1 MGLGIYIHTYIHIV
15 PVAVTLWLA
24 SCFWFPICFLFSWN
38 IEIQTGDWRGQR
50 SSSYIYRNQW
60 RHSFFKFMVLL
71 CVFPSRPIFHS
82 LGSLLLVF
90 NFRPPNIHPTC
101 YGPLDF
107 IICGTTFHLSDQT
120 PPNMSPSITLFI
132 YLFFLF
138 WVSYYQI
145 HLIFIVSVMI

>member
-1 MGLGIYIHTYIHIV
+1 MHTYSTSGRYFV
-15 PVAVTLWLA
+15 
-24 SCFWFPICFLFSWN
+24 SCHCGLPLVFDSLFVFFFSFN

-71 CVFPSRPIFHS
+71 RVFTSRPIFHS
-82 LGSLLLVF
+82 LGSSLVVF
-90 NFRPPNIHPTC
+90 NFCPPNIHPTC

-120 PPNMSPSITLFI
+120 PPNMSPSITLF
-132 YLFFLF
+132 FL
-138 WVSYYQI
+138 
-145 HLIFIVSVMI
+145 